1 MEKKMKNYKYFGAVI
16 SAIGIL
22 VGLMLFYFLSDSYM
36 TVVNG
41 KHAGGRPDEAIAV
54 IITYSM
60 LGWFGISAAGIWG
73 AALYGYLKEEKWAWI
88 VATLAASLQMLAGFF
103 PAIPAKSI
111 DLPAPTLP
119 VFYIAT
125 ILWFAVLLLRKVDKK
140 VIGLLFV
147 AGLAYVLTYVDGVA
161 TISKYQTTDYND
173 FWKAMYMMAQMVL
186 WFGASAW
193 LVFSIAVLKHK
204 TWAIPLGIFAGMMSM
219 IGGFPLAIVNLIEVH
234 RFSMFLPAPI
244 IGTGLIIFLLLP
256 GTKKLIEE
264 WETTA

>member
-1 MEKKMKNYKYFGAVI
+1 MKNYKYLGAVI
-16 SAIGIL
+16 SIIGIFT
-22 VGLMLFYFLSDSYM
+22 GLALFYLLSTSYM
-36 TVVNG
+36 PVIDG

-103 PAIPAKSI
+103 PSIPAKSI

-119 VFYIAT
+119 VFYVAT
-125 ILWFAVLLLRKVDKK
+125 ILWFAVLLLKKVDKK

-161 TISKYQTTDYND
+161 TISKYQTTTYND
-173 FWKAMYMMAQMVL
+173 LWKSMYMMAQMVL
-186 WFGASAW
+186 WFGATAW
-193 LVFSIAVLKHK
+193 LVFAIAVMKHK
-204 TWAIPLGIFAGMMSM
+204 TWAVPLGIFAGMMSM
-219 IGGFPLAIVNLIEVH
+219 IGGYPLAIINIIEVQ

-244 IGTGLIIFLLLP
+244 IGTGLIIYLLLP
-256 GTKKLIEE
+256 GTKRLIEE
-264 WETTA
+264 WETT